1 MLTEQKSNLIA
12 ALLAIPATLLVTGL
26 TYATMGFILQ

>member
-12 ALLAIPATLLVTGL
+12 ALLAIPATALVGAM
-26 TYATMGFILQ
+26 TYMTMGFIL